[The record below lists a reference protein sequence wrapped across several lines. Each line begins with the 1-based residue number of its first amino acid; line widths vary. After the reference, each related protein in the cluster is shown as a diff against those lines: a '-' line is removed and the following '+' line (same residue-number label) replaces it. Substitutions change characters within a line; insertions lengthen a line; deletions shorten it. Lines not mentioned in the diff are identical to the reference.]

1 MNAFAMHTRTS
12 FIGKNVPLWEP
23 GPVSGRGKSKLFD
36 LTDWSTGS
44 LISATP
50 TRCKRRLLHGSVVL
64 AEAPAV
70 NRQQNSAVK
79 KKKGGK
85 KDWWFYDMFVIL
97 TPVCTSFVRARDI
110 YAFLCVLS
118 VVKLCVRRIVFIHC
132 RNHVTCLDHVTGNSD
147 GFCYSCRVSE
157 CPTPCKAQR

>member
-1 MNAFAMHTRTS
+1 MHTRIS

-23 GPVSGRGKSKLFD
+23 GPVAGRGKSKLFD

-64 AEAPAV
+64 AEATLSGES
-70 NRQQNSAVK
+70 RQRNSAVK
-79 KKKGGK
+79 KKGGK
-85 KDWWFYDMFVIL
+85 KRKKRTLMVSWHVRNSNTSLHLICPCTRHICFPLRFISCKIVCSARCVYTLSEPCDMFG
-97 TPVCTSFVRARDI
+97 SRDRQ
-110 YAFLCVLS
+110 L
-118 VVKLCVRRIVFIHC
+118 
-132 RNHVTCLDHVTGNSD
+132 D
-147 GFCYSCRVSE
+147 GFCHSSSVLE

>member
-1 MNAFAMHTRTS
+1 MRTRPSIWKRKIETVRS
-12 FIGKNVPLWEP
+12 NWLIDGVIDL
-23 GPVSGRGKSKLFD
+23 GHSHSLQASSASRVRGSRRGSSGES
-36 LTDWSTGS
+36 
-44 LISATP
+44 
-50 TRCKRRLLHGSVVL
+50 
-64 AEAPAV
+64 
-70 NRQQNSAVK
+70 RQQNSAVK
-79 KKKGGK
+79 KKKKGK

-132 RNHVTCLDHVTGNSD
+132 RNHVTCLDHVAGNSD